1 MSVTDLLA
9 VITDNLPTA
18 VNVAVYGSATDPAE
32 LDGWSDLDLRLD
44 LPHDVPVAGLL
55 GGAKLWAYENVE
67 HDHTQTCR
75 TVLTDGRRLDLSV
88 VGSGRVVG
96 LTPAA
101 DNEVRFIAAM
111 AVTKL
116 GRGDRLIGVHLTLD
130 LLRRCLLEAMLLRD
144 RDTGTTV
151 HRHGSDRDHQ
161 AERVREIA
169 GMSSQVEPRPN
180 IVEQA
185 CDLYGTWRAER
196 EPGYRP
202 DWTGLSAVISRGLG
216 S

>member
-1 MSVTDLLA
+1 VSVSHLLA
-9 VITDNLPTA
+9 VITHSLPAAANIA
-18 VNVAVYGSATDPAE
+18 VHGSATNPAD

-44 LPHDVPVAGLL
+44 LPHDVPVADLV
-55 GGAKLWAYENVE
+55 GGAKVWAYDNVE
-67 HDHTQTCR
+67 LDQTQTCR

-88 VGSGRVVG
+88 VGGGRIVG

-101 DNEVRFIAAM
+101 DNETRFIAAM

-116 GRGDRLIGVHLTLD
+116 GRGDRLIGMHLTLD
-130 LLRRCLLEAMLLRD
+130 LLRMCLLEAMLLRD
-144 RDTGTTV
+144 LDTGTTV
-151 HRHGSDRDHQ
+151 HRHGNDRDHY
-161 AERVREIA
+161 AERVRAIA
-169 GMSSQVEPRPN
+169 GRSLQVQPRPN

-185 CDLYGTWRAER
+185 CELYGTLRAER

-202 DWTGLSAVISRGLG
+202 DWTGLSAVISRGIG

>member
-9 VITDNLPTA
+9 VITDNLPA
-18 VNVAVYGSATDPAE
+18 AADIGVHGSATNPAE

-44 LPHDVPVAGLL
+44 LPHDVTVASLL
-55 GGAKLWAYENVE
+55 GGANLWAYENVE
-67 HDHTQTCR
+67 HDQTQTCR

-88 VGSGRVVG
+88 VGGGRVVG
-96 LTPAA
+96 FTPAA
-101 DNEVRFIAAM
+101 DNEIRFIAAM

-116 GRGDRLIGVHLTLD
+116 GRGDRLIGMHLTLE

-151 HRHGSDRDHQ
+151 HRHGSERDQQ
-161 AERVREIA
+161 AERVGEIA
-169 GMSSQVEPRPN
+169 GMASQVQPRPN

-185 CDLYGTWRAER
+185 CELYGTWRAER
-196 EPGYRP
+196 EAGYRP